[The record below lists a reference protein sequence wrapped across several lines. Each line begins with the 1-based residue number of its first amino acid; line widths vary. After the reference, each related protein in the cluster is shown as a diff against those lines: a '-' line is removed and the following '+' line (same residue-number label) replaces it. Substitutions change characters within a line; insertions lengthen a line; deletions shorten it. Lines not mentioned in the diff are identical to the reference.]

1 MENSQI
7 VKCHRRI
14 INTGLVHATM
24 LYLASD
30 IEEKKTVQELEE
42 ESLVIKFQQMCKIL
56 STPSR
61 DILLNAMFNE
71 LRLLNKSTVFFMNIL
86 LQLFRN
92 SEGSEAMTSSQIARI
107 LVGRLRLPKI
117 HPWGL
122 LAFKARIGKEP
133 KFISMNIATQQQQ

>member
-1 MENSQI
+1 M
-7 VKCHRRI
+7 VKAHRRI

-30 IEEKKTVQELEE
+30 IEEKKTVQELEDE
-42 ESLVIKFQQMCKIL
+42 NLGVKFEQMCKIL
-56 STPSR
+56 STPTR

-92 SEGSEAMTSSQIARI
+92 SEGNNNMTSSQIARI